1 MTGII
6 VERQHIGH
14 NVYDRFVVRNLFVE
28 MAMKNLSSN
37 RIREF
42 RQRAGLS
49 MQALADR
56 AKTSAPQINKGER
69 KLTVDWMIRLGNALG
84 VDPKEL
90 MVIGASP
97 TAGDVAGGATRRLQ
111 DLPAMLN
118 AGAIEFGPPD
128 LPVRG
133 RAQGGPNGV
142 LMLPTEAPPVD
153 WTYRPPQ
160 LRGVTEAFAIFAYDD
175 SMHPMYKHGQTLW
188 IHPHLP
194 VKPGDGV
201 LIVKRS
207 DEAII
212 KELVRRTA
220 SGVTLRQYHPR
231 EEEFELPQAEI
242 RAIYRI
248 VGALDLR

>member
-1 MTGII
+1 MMT
-6 VERQHIGH
+6 
-14 NVYDRFVVRNLFVE
+14 E
-28 MAMKNLSSN
+28 MKKSSRN

-42 RQRAGLS
+42 RERAGLS

-56 AKTSAPQINKGER
+56 AGTSAPQINKLEKGER
-69 KLTVDWMIRLGNALG
+69 KLTVDWMIRLGNALA

-90 MVIGASP
+90 MVIEGAG
-97 TAGDVAGGATRRLQ
+97 AADGGAAGARRL
-111 DLPAMLN
+111 PEVPSALN
-118 AGAIEFGPPD
+118 AAALEFGPPD
-128 LPVRG
+128 LPIRG
-133 RAQGGPNGV
+133 RAQGGPSGV
-142 LMLPTEAPPVD
+142 LMIPTEASPVD

-160 LRGVTEAFAIFAYDD
+160 LRGVGDAFAIFAYDN

-207 DEAII
+207 DEALI

-220 SGVTLRQYHPR
+220 TEITLKQYCPR
-231 EEEFELPQAEI
+231 EEEFALPQAEI
-242 RAIYRI
+242 RTIYRI

>member
-1 MTGII
+1 
-6 VERQHIGH
+6 
-14 NVYDRFVVRNLFVE
+14 
-28 MAMKNLSSN
+28 MKKLQN

-42 RQRAGLS
+42 RHRAGLS
-49 MQALADR
+49 MQALAER
-56 AKTSAPQINKGER
+56 AGTSAPQINKLEKGER

-84 VDPKEL
+84 IDPKEL
-90 MVIGASP
+90 MVISGELGAAEALLAGRAGTLP
-97 TAGDVAGGATRRLQ
+97 PALHATAV
-111 DLPAMLN
+111 
-118 AGAIEFGPPD
+118 EFGAPD

-133 RAQGGPNGV
+133 RAQGGPSGV

-160 LRGVTEAFAIFAYDD
+160 LKGVNDAFAIFAYDN

-201 LIVKRS
+201 LVVKRS

-212 KELVRRTA
+212 KELVRRA
-220 SGVTLRQYHPR
+220 GGEVVLRQYHPR
-231 EEEFELPQAEI
+231 EEEFALPQDEI

>member
-1 MTGII
+1 M
-6 VERQHIGH
+6 RK
-14 NVYDRFVVRNLFVE
+14 FLP
-28 MAMKNLSSN
+28 N

-42 RQRAGLS
+42 RERAGLS

-56 AKTSAPQINKGER
+56 AGTSAPQINKLEKGER
-69 KLTVDWMIRLGNALG
+69 KLTVDWMIRLGAALRI
-84 VDPKEL
+84 DPKEL
-90 MVIGASP
+90 MVVEGASAAPIEGGSAAPRPHELP
-97 TAGDVAGGATRRLQ
+97 TSLRAAAV
-111 DLPAMLN
+111 
-118 AGAIEFGPPD
+118 EFGAPD
-128 LPVRG
+128 LPIRG

-142 LMLPTEAPPVD
+142 LMLPTEAQPVD

-160 LRGVTEAFAIFAYDD
+160 LRGVSDAFAIFAYDD

-188 IHPHLP
+188 VHPHLP

-220 SGVTLRQYHPR
+220 SETILRQYQPR
-231 EEEFELPQAEI
+231 HEEFALPQPEI

>member
-1 MTGII
+1 M
-6 VERQHIGH
+6 
-14 NVYDRFVVRNLFVE
+14 NKPLP
-28 MAMKNLSSN
+28 N

-42 RQRAGLS
+42 RERAGLS

-56 AKTSAPQINKGER
+56 AGTSAPQINKLEKGER
-69 KLTVDWMIRLGNALG
+69 KLTVDWMVRLGRALG
-84 VDPKEL
+84 IDAKDL
-90 MVIGASP
+90 MANAA
-97 TAGDVAGGATRRLQ
+97 AGKPLG
-111 DLPAMLN
+111 LPASLN
-118 AGAIEFGPPD
+118 AISVEFGPPD
-128 LPVRG
+128 LPILG

-142 LMLPTEAPPVD
+142 LIIPTEQHPVD

-160 LRGVTEAFAIFAYDD
+160 LRGVSDAFAIFAYDD

-188 IHPHLP
+188 VHPHLP

-201 LIVKRS
+201 LIIKRS
-207 DEAII
+207 DEALI

-220 SGVTLRQYHPR
+220 GEITLRQYRPR
-231 EEEFELPQAEI
+231 EEEFALAQDEI

>member
-1 MTGII
+1 
-6 VERQHIGH
+6 
-14 NVYDRFVVRNLFVE
+14 
-28 MAMKNLSSN
+28 AMKKLSSN

-42 RQRAGLS
+42 RERAGLS

-56 AKTSAPQINKGER
+56 AETSAPQINKLEKGER

-84 VDPKEL
+84 IDPKEL
-90 MVIGASP
+90 MVIGVP
-97 TAGDVAGGATRRLQ
+97 GIHETGAGAPRRLH
-111 DLPAMLN
+111 DVPAALN
-118 AGAIEFGPPD
+118 AAGVEFGPPD
-128 LPVRG
+128 LPIRG

-142 LMLPTEAPPVD
+142 LMLPTESQPVD

-160 LRGVTEAFAIFAYDD
+160 LRGVTDAFAIFAYDN

-207 DEAII
+207 DDAII
-212 KELVRRTA
+212 KELVRRTE
-220 SGVTLRQYHPR
+220 SEVTLRQYHPR
-231 EEEFELPQAEI
+231 EEEFGLAQSDI